1 MSEIYPD
8 ISEQGLII
16 LGVAAGKED
25 IALAAEMG
33 FKVFRMSI
41 NWTRIFPT
49 GMEEKPNEAGLLF
62 YDNVFNELTK
72 YGIEP
77 LVTISHYELPYGLV
91 ETCNGWYGR
100 EVIDHFMR
108 YVETIFDRYKDK
120 VTYWLTFNEINSGT
134 MPMGA
139 VLSLGTIRDFSGPIN
154 TVPDEPQVRFQALHH
169 QFVASAKAIVLAHEK
184 YPQFRIPLYSF
195 GVMPYFLL
203 LCEELRRA
211 FRSGG
216 VLCAD
221 SI

>member
-1 MSEIYPD
+1 
-8 ISEQGLII
+8 
-16 LGVAAGKED
+16 
-25 IALAAEMG
+25 
-33 FKVFRMSI
+33 
-41 NWTRIFPT
+41 
-49 GMEEKPNEAGLLF
+49 
-62 YDNVFNELTK
+62 
-72 YGIEP
+72 
-77 LVTISHYELPYGLV
+77 
-91 ETCNGWYGR
+91 
-100 EVIDHFMR
+100 MR

-203 LCEELRRA
+203 LSEELRRA

-221 SI
+221 PILRPYGFLHLVPGVITNR